1 MEQLSHKERKT
12 QFVSDLV
19 GGTTFDVYIVTAM
32 SAVSYLAWCILKK
45 RTTIFDARTR
55 QEESFFAT
63 TVDFLLNWNNLLFAT
78 TVYANNIPLLVVLNV
93 LPIIPVLVTS
103 SSTKKRPRSG
113 HNIVRK
119 AVVNLRTLTS
129 KQFLPFKPFITVYRA
144 QMMVITCLCIM
155 GVDFHVFPRR
165 FAKVETWGTSLMD
178 LGVGS
183 FVFSMGLISARS
195 YIRQLY
201 DCKYGY
207 SRTLWRSVKN
217 SIPIFILGLIRW
229 ISVKSVD
236 YHEHVTE
243 YGRHWNFFFTLAC
256 LPVLNALLAPI
267 TLRLSPIVTSIL
279 ISLAYEYVLIACG
292 GLQFVITGERDRNLF
307 TANKEGILSLCGYF
321 PIFLNGLALGG
332 CILPVISTPGAMMS
346 LGMSREKLCKCYAA
360 GKRGVTPLRAMLL
373 FSILFQ
379 TAYYVIDTCYAYP
392 VSRRM
397 ANILY
402 VIWVSAYNC
411 SFLFLYGL
419 IEKLVW
425 GDVTVEVITE
435 ESSVD
440 VETNIDEIVDDASVP
455 TSLVAVNNNSLVLF
469 LASNLLTGLVNL
481 TLNTLDATPLESM
494 TALFVY
500 EAILAGFALALY
512 KAGVVLR

>member
-360 GKRGVTPLRAMLL
+360 GKRGITPLRAMLL

-425 GDVTVEVITE
+425 GDVTVEVIT
-435 ESSVD
+435 D
-440 VETNIDEIVDDASVP
+440 
-455 TSLVAVNNNSLVLF
+455 
-469 LASNLLTGLVNL
+469 
-481 TLNTLDATPLESM
+481 
-494 TALFVY
+494 
-500 EAILAGFALALY
+500 
-512 KAGVVLR
+512 